1 MRTRRSYP
9 QLRKMICRPE
19 VTHCVSCQSRL
30 RRSRTISQRIVI
42 TLKEVINVIHCG
54 YRCPSSN
61 CPGREALYRSAQ
73 ADALALAGFTF
84 GLDIVLL
91 VGQLRLSEHKTVDEI
106 HQHLLSRLAPLSQ
119 TISRREILFLFE
131 AYTALLR
138 AGTEVALDEQW
149 RSQVEANGG
158 LLLSI
163 DGIQPDRGNET
174 IYLVREV
181 LTGRVLGADNV
192 TETTRERIKQVL
204 APVVAL
210 DLPVLGVISD
220 AQVSQLQAI
229 AELWPQTPHQICQFH
244 AIKEAGRLIYVLDH
258 RIKTDMRIRMQEKT
272 HEYRQ
277 DLHRRLQAASREEA
291 AQLEVL
297 ESYAATVEGALN
309 LESLAP
315 FGYGGL
321 AVQEALS
328 QIHTSLNGLEKRGA
342 W

>member
-1 MRTRRSYP
+1 MR
-9 QLRKMICRPE
+9 
-19 VTHCVSCQSRL
+19 
-30 RRSRTISQRIVI
+30 
-42 TLKEVINVIHCG
+42 IH
-54 YRCPSSN
+54 
-61 CPGREALYRSAQ
+61 
-73 ADALALAGFTF
+73 
-84 GLDIVLL
+84 
-91 VGQLRLSEHKTVDEI
+91 H
-106 HQHLLSRLAPLSQ
+106 HLLSRLAPLCQ

-131 AYTALLR
+131 AYAALLR

-258 RIKTDMRIRMQEKT
+258 RMKTDMRICMQEKT

-277 DLHRRLQAASREEA
+277 DLHHRQQAAGREEA
-291 AQLEVL
+291 VQLEVL
-297 ESYAATVEGALN
+297 ESYAATVEGL
-309 LESLAP
+309 
-315 FGYGGL
+315 
-321 AVQEALS
+321 
-328 QIHTSLNGLEKRGA
+328 
-342 W
+342 